1 MKKLCIGLAAL
12 AALIAAP
19 AMAADMAVKA
29 PPQPPAPVVSWTGF
43 YVGGEIGARWDN
55 SDWNTTCI
63 AGFAA
68 CPLNGISP
76 GFLANNN
83 PAGFNS
89 AAFRGGLFAGYN
101 LQVSPRWLIG
111 VEGDFGGGNNSTTIG
126 GIPGTLGPGL
136 TPNPADQSSVKGTW
150 DASAVAR
157 VGYLITPTVMVFG
170 VGGGSWL
177 HEEASATCAPAPA
190 VSWCIIPADIG
201 TTQMT
206 SSTRSGWTAG
216 GGFEYMVL
224 PNWLVRGE
232 YRYAD
237 YGSFGSTFFAANPF
251 DAVTFNVKTHV
262 SFAQFGIAYKFG
274 GH

>member
-1 MKKLCIGLAAL
+1 MKKLLIAGVAAAAL
-12 AALIAAP
+12 CGAP
-19 AMAADMAVKA
+19 ALAADMAVKA
-29 PPQPPAPVVSWTGF
+29 PPQPPAPVAGWTGF
-43 YVGGEIGARWDN
+43 YVGGEIGAQWDN
-55 SDWNTTCI
+55 SRWNTTCI

-68 CPLNGISP
+68 CPLNGVFP

-83 PAGFNS
+83 PAAFNS
-89 AAFRGGLFAGYN
+89 TGFRGGLFAGYD
-101 LQVSPRWLIG
+101 LQVSPQWVIG
-111 VEGDFGGGNNSTTIG
+111 VEGDFGGGSNNRTIA
-126 GIPGTLGPGL
+126 GIPGTLGGGL
-136 TPNPADQSSVKGTW
+136 APNLADQSSVKGTW
-150 DASAVAR
+150 DASAVGR

-170 VGGGSWL
+170 VGGLSWL
-177 HEEASATCAPAPA
+177 HEEASASCAPAPA
-190 VSWCIIPADIG
+190 VSWCVIPADQG

-237 YGSFGSTFFAANPF
+237 YGSFGSTFFAANPV
-251 DAVTFNVKTHV
+251 DAVIFNVHTRV
-262 SFAQFGIAYKFG
+262 SSAQFGVAYKFG